1 MSKDFSLEIFN
12 EQMKAWVSL
21 NLAQFYHLFKNLE
34 FSCTESELYLNQ
46 IFKTGLEFR
55 LNLRENEFKFESLN
69 ENPFKIGEFVE
80 VKKQI
85 YSSFHMDYENGKL
98 VLKLASDDKVN
109 PYTIWAR
116 EKIISQA
123 DDYLTLSCVDDSVQN
138 TQTKNIRRLSGK
150 VNNDCKDFDYVF
162 KRVVLSNDYNDKD
175 AIEQIL
181 DEITRE
187 YKFDNLFFNTEEDDN
202 KSISINIC
210 SEEMNIMFFYNLL
223 LIKLESEKEM
233 RKLEEEIKG
242 KERNLNKL
250 SKILTDD
257 KTQIF
262 DFSKEFE
269 EIIEKK
275 ILIPFKNS
283 NGLNYIKID
292 GDSQD
297 QIKILIIRQD
307 KEEIFTPL
315 SRLKECY
322 IELEPKIANWLMT
335 DRMNN
340 FNKIVENSKIVS
352 NNFKIDWIQF

>member
-12 EQMKAWVSL
+12 EQLKAWVSL

-34 FSCTESELYLNQ
+34 FSCTESEIYLNQ

-55 LNLRENEFKFESLN
+55 LNLGENKFNFESLK

-80 VKKQI
+80 VKREI
-85 YSSFHMDYENGKL
+85 FSSFHMDYENGKL

-109 PYTIWAR
+109 PFTIWAR
-116 EKIISQA
+116 EKIIYQA
-123 DDYLTLSCVDDSVQN
+123 EDYLTLSCVDDSVQN
-138 TQTKNIRRLSGK
+138 THTKNIRRLCGE
-150 VNNDCKDFDYVF
+150 VNNDCKDLDYVF

-181 DEITRE
+181 NEITRE
-187 YKFDNLFFNTEEDDN
+187 YKFDNLFFKTEDDN
-202 KSISINIC
+202 KSFAINIC

-223 LIKLESEKEM
+223 LIKIESEKEM
-233 RKLEEEIKG
+233 RKLEEQIKG
-242 KERNLNKL
+242 REGNFNKL
-250 SKILTDD
+250 SKILKDE

-262 DFSKEFE
+262 DFSKEFQ
-269 EIIEKK
+269 EIIENK

-297 QIKILIIRQD
+297 QIKILIIKQD

-315 SRLKECY
+315 SGLKECS
-322 IELEPKIANWLMT
+322 IDLEPKIANWLKT

-340 FNKIVENSKIVS
+340 FNKIVENSKIVI
-352 NNFKIDWIQF
+352 NNLKIDWIQF